1 MYVAGDDHGTNGH
14 TPMDQSDQ
22 SPTEQTIKTKK
33 IKVTYEEYRT
43 ISNLI
48 ILHIRQQEESDKGM
62 NDSHTNWHILHPQSL
77 VACDRVSW
85 STGI

>member
-1 MYVAGDDHGTNGH
+1 MWQEMTMTLMDTLQWTNQISH
-14 TPMDQSDQ
+14 QLSRQ
-22 SPTEQTIKTKK
+22 LKTKK